1 MSDRRGRPPIH
12 ITRQTLLALLK
23 TAYVGIQWSISPTDV
38 LVTLDED
45 ELVLERVLCPLTQMR
60 MRSIGEAAVIEP
72 R

>member
-1 MSDRRGRPPIH
+1 MRGRAKFRRYFSAI
-12 ITRQTLLALLK
+12 QL
-23 TAYVGIQWSISPTDV
+23 AYVGIQWSISPTDV

-45 ELVLERVLCPLTQMR
+45 ELVLERVLRPLTQMR